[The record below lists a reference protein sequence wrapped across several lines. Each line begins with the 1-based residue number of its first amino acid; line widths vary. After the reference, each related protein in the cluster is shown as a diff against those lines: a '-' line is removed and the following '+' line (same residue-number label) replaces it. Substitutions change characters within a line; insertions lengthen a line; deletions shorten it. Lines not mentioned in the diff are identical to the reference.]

1 MLILLITTLPN
12 KIHNYLQRKEDAN
25 LKVVD
30 CSQFVLQKE
39 KGREFGEIKS
49 SVLLAIRSIL
59 EKNDMDIIIT
69 YRCPFILPPDIFNH
83 TAKGSYNIHPSL
95 LPKYP
100 GLNPWKGIYNN
111 KERESGVTLHVI
123 DEGVDTGTIVLQRKF
138 DMNLD
143 ENIQWHQQL
152 VEDYACQMLDDI
164 LFTLDNSNLDSPI
177 DIVIN
182 KQGDNIDTVSAIA
195 RRNMIAGLICEK
207 LEKHDESV
215 KYYEKARVIFT
226 QIADYNDSIEDYKKA
241 LSTYVFILLICK
253 KAYGQKHENT
263 ASCYEHA
270 AELQAKMGMEESA
283 MSSQRMA
290 NEIRER
296 IYGFSHERYIRGL
309 QKSGEIGFLIG
320 EYKRRNGKV

>member
-1 MLILLITTLPN
+1 MQILFITTLPN
-12 KIHNYLQRKEDAN
+12 KIYNHLQRKEDVN

-30 CSQFVLQKE
+30 CSLFVSQKE
-39 KGREFGEIKS
+39 RGRDFAEVKS

-59 EKNDMDIIIT
+59 NENDIDIIIA
-69 YRCPFILPPDIFNH
+69 YRCPFLLPPDILKH
-83 TAKGSYNIHPSL
+83 TVKGSYNIHPSL

-182 KQGDNIDTVSAIA
+182 KKGDNIDTVSAIA
-195 RRNMIAGLICEK
+195 RRNMIAGYICEK
-207 LEKHDESV
+207 LGKHDESV
-215 KYYEKARVIFT
+215 KYYEKARVVFT
-226 QIADYNDSIEDYKKA
+226 QIAEYNESIADYKKA
-241 LSTYVFILLICK
+241 LSTYVFIHLMCM

-263 ASCYEHA
+263 AACYEHA
-270 AELQAKMGMEESA
+270 AELQAKMGMEERA

-296 IYGFSHERYIRGL
+296 IYGFSHERYIQGL
-309 QKSGEIGFLIG
+309 QKFGVLGFYLG
-320 EYKRRNGKV
+320 EYKRNNGKV